1 MFGLATPSISLEAKM
16 PNVNIN
22 TQHGF
27 VNVISTHGHPVEV
40 DAETLDRWNTAISKW
55 WEVQLEMDKVV
66 KQQNG

>member
-1 MFGLATPSISLEAKM
+1 M

-27 VNVISTHGHPVEV
+27 VNVISTHGHSVEV